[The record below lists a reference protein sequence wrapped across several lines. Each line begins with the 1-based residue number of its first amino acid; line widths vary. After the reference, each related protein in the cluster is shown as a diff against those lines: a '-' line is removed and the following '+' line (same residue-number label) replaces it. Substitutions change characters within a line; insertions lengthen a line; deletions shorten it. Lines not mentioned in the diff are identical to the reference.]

1 MSLPSKMNLSKLR
14 LFMKRLILLC
24 LISSLSLA
32 NKPIGNLEVSF
43 YEPIPN
49 SYRNIVVKAEGVEVY
64 SSHRLLGE
72 IFIVTTH
79 TPKFMGWDYA
89 VEHNNIDIF
98 PLDYS
103 NLVPFK
109 IPNHDNEVIAFVES
123 TFGTGG
129 GKQRFLII
137 DTITGEVAE
146 QTVASF
152 DPIIW
157 KDGVVFQPVYAN

>member
-49 SYRNIVVKAEGVEVY
+49 SYRNIVVKAEGAEVY

-89 VEHNNIDIF
+89 VEHNNKDIF

-103 NLVPFK
+103 NLRSFK

-129 GKQRFLII
+129 GHQRFLII
-137 DTITGEVAE
+137 DAVTGEVAE
-146 QTVASF
+146 QTVSSF

-157 KDGVVFQPVYAN
+157 ESGVVFQSPYTD

>member
-1 MSLPSKMNLSKLR
+1 MKLLNITNINR
-14 LFMKRLILLC
+14 LFNKPTFLFILC
-24 LISSLSLA
+24 LISTLSLA

-109 IPNHDNEVIAFVES
+109 IPNQDNEVIAFVES

-157 KDGVVFQPVYAN
+157 KDGVVFQ